1 MYLVW
6 FLHRVAVE
14 KKAIKGHFF
23 HNFHF
28 FCDDIKKTT
37 LVYTNAVRDSLNF
50 KNLIGIGGGPPAG
63 TYPRDC
69 LGACLVLVHINYGF

>member
-6 FLHRVAVE
+6 FLHRIAVE

-23 HNFHF
+23 HNFNF

-37 LVYTNAVRDSLNF
+37 LVYINAVRDSLNF
-50 KNLIGIGGGPPAG
+50 KNLIGIGGGAPRGYLPAG
-63 TYPRDC
+63 LFGSLLSTGTY
-69 LGACLVLVHINYGF
+69 